1 MLPRSLL
8 SLQRRPQRTR
18 KMHMPY
24 FWFVP
29 VDNHRRRGSV
39 VRIII
44 QSEGNKR
51 DGRPLNPPPHSR
63 VRIISH
69 ASSSSPSLLCVEPLS
84 NRTSHRRPQT
94 SPQTSMRIPCQE
106 FHSLRSNG
114 LSGTNSQKSAPWFIL
129 QRRLSRVLFRICAQ
143 LAPVGN
149 TLFRICA

>member
-69 ASSSSPSLLCVEPLS
+69 ASSSSPSSSASSRLVTG
-84 NRTSHRRPQT
+84 RVIGGHKHRHKHPCASLAKSFIACAPMASLEQILKSQRPG
-94 SPQTSMRIPCQE
+94 SFYKGAYREYFSEYVPSWPR
-106 FHSLRSNG
+106 
-114 LSGTNSQKSAPWFIL
+114 
-129 QRRLSRVLFRICAQ
+129 
-143 LAPVGN
+143 
-149 TLFRICA
+149 